1 MRYPKQIQKR
11 NGPVLC
17 VEHLKAMVRRN
28 TTSNVVPIAI
38 LEQRFFSHVTTGSF
52 VLRDNCIHGCM
63 VPCLIHFNI
72 LVLFFLVMLMT
83 WFSFPLP
90 IPGSLLL
97 RRAGYAARAGLFAR
111 SVAARRSFMNEELS
125 GLDGYEFWS
134 RALEGDMDMDSSID
148 DDEQAIAALAME
160 VAGVN
165 ARSGGGIDRGSSSTV
180 GGPRSIAD
188 ATRPFALAASN
199 RETETRL
206 EPDEL
211 WRAAEENGTVY
222 QPKWMNPSQIGGR
235 MRTGNGIEVGD
246 GDCQNVAY
254 LPLGSGEGRALR
266 ALEAFPRS
274 APFASFNRS
283 GENQERKPR
292 RVFGFK
298 VAFDHPKKE
307 PGKNMGGC
315 YLIGV
320 TTTSFA
326 AFSERNALQ
335 QSPFFWGIED
345 GGNKFEGS
353 RHHSGRESHRRTGQ
367 SLYSVEINPE
377 DALRNEDS
385 VLFGSRQVITCIVD
399 LESRTLTFWRN
410 EQNTENKLLGT
421 LVTGIPR
428 GGQLYPIV
436 VPYNAGSTVAIT
448 GMAGD
453 PLPQ

>member
-1 MRYPKQIQKR
+1 
-11 NGPVLC
+11 
-17 VEHLKAMVRRN
+17 
-28 TTSNVVPIAI
+28 
-38 LEQRFFSHVTTGSF
+38 
-52 VLRDNCIHGCM
+52 
-63 VPCLIHFNI
+63 LIHFI
-72 LVLFFLVMLMT
+72 
-83 WFSFPLP
+83 
-90 IPGSLLL
+90 GSSLL

-111 SVAARRSFMNEELS
+111 SVAARRGFMNEELS

-134 RALEGDMDMDSSID
+134 RAMEGDVDMDTGVE
-148 DDEQAIAALAME
+148 DDEHDFAALAME
-160 VAGVN
+160 VAGAS
-165 ARSGGGIDRGSSSTV
+165 ARAAGGDRGSSST
-180 GGPRSIAD
+180 GARSIMD
-188 ATRPFALAASN
+188 AARSFALATSN
-199 RETETRL
+199 REPETKL

-211 WRAAEENGTVY
+211 WRAAEENGTLY

-246 GDCQNVAY
+246 GESQNVAY

-283 GENQERKPR
+283 GENPERKPR

-345 GGNKFEGS
+345 GGNKYEGS
-353 RHHSGRESHRRTGQ
+353 RHHNGRDSHRRTGQ
-367 SLYSVEINPE
+367 PLYAVEINPDE
-377 DALRNEDS
+377 APRNEDS

-399 LESRTLTFWRN
+399 LESRTLTFWRDDN
-410 EQNTENKLLGT
+410 DGEPNLLGT

-448 GMAGD
+448 GMVGN

>member
-1 MRYPKQIQKR
+1 MEYMPES
-11 NGPVLC
+11 VC
-17 VEHLKAMVRRN
+17 F
-28 TTSNVVPIAI
+28 I
-38 LEQRFFSHVTTGSF
+38 LFLILLWFFF
-52 VLRDNCIHGCM
+52 NCFCY
-63 VPCLIHFNI
+63 
-72 LVLFFLVMLMT
+72 
-83 WFSFPLP
+83 LP
-90 IPGSLLL
+90 ISGSLLL

-111 SVAARRSFMNEELS
+111 TVAARRNFVNEELS

-134 RALEGDMDMDSSID
+134 RALEGDVDADSSVD
-148 DDEQAIAALAME
+148 EDEQAIAALAME

-165 ARSGGGIDRGSSSTV
+165 ARSSGSNRSDRGGATSGS
-180 GGPRSIAD
+180 RSILD
-188 ATRPFALAASN
+188 ATRSLAQAA
-199 RETETRL
+199 TETTL
-206 EPDEL
+206 EPEEL
-211 WRAAEENGTVY
+211 WRAAEENGNLY

-283 GENQERKPR
+283 GESQERKPR

-298 VAFDHPKKE
+298 IAFDHPKKE
-307 PGKNMGGC
+307 PGKSMGGC

-345 GGNKFEGS
+345 GGNKYEGK
-353 RHHSGRESHRRTGQ
+353 RHHGGRESNRRTGQ
-367 SLYSVEINPE
+367 SVYSVEVSPE
-377 DALRNEDS
+377 DAPRNEDA

-399 LESRTLTFWRN
+399 LESRNLTFWRSEEN
-410 EQNTENKLLGT
+410 GENKLLGT

-448 GMAGD
+448 GMVGD

>member
-1 MRYPKQIQKR
+1 M
-11 NGPVLC
+11 
-17 VEHLKAMVRRN
+17 
-28 TTSNVVPIAI
+28 
-38 LEQRFFSHVTTGSF
+38 
-52 VLRDNCIHGCM
+52 
-63 VPCLIHFNI
+63 
-72 LVLFFLVMLMT
+72 
-83 WFSFPLP
+83 
-90 IPGSLLL
+90 L

-111 SVAARRSFMNEELS
+111 SVAARRGFANEELG

-134 RALEGDMDMDSSID
+134 RAMEGDVDMDSGVD

-165 ARSGGGIDRGSSSTV
+165 ARTGDRSSASGGAGA
-180 GGPRSIAD
+180 RSLMD
-188 ATRPFALAASN
+188 AARSFAMASSN
-199 RETETRL
+199 REPETRL
-206 EPDEL
+206 EPEEL
-211 WRAAEENGTVY
+211 WQAAMENGTLY

-246 GDCQNVAY
+246 GESQNVAY

-283 GENQERKPR
+283 GESPERKPR

-298 VAFDHPKKE
+298 VAFDHPQKE

-345 GGNKFEGS
+345 GGSKYEGS
-353 RHHSGRESHRRTGQ
+353 RHHNGRESGRRADQ
-367 SLYSVEINPE
+367 SVYAVDVNSEEAP
-377 DALRNEDS
+377 RNEDS

-410 EQNTENKLLGT
+410 ENDGEPKLLGT

-448 GMAGD
+448 GMVGD

>member
-1 MRYPKQIQKR
+1 M
-11 NGPVLC
+11 
-17 VEHLKAMVRRN
+17 
-28 TTSNVVPIAI
+28 
-38 LEQRFFSHVTTGSF
+38 
-52 VLRDNCIHGCM
+52 
-63 VPCLIHFNI
+63 
-72 LVLFFLVMLMT
+72 
-83 WFSFPLP
+83 
-90 IPGSLLL
+90 L

-111 SVAARRSFMNEELS
+111 SVAARRGFANEELG

-134 RALEGDMDMDSSID
+134 RAMEGDVDMDSGVD

-165 ARSGGGIDRGSSSTV
+165 ARSGDRSSVSGGAGA
-180 GGPRSIAD
+180 RSLMD
-188 ATRPFALAASN
+188 AARSFAMASSN
-199 RETETRL
+199 REPEIRL
-206 EPDEL
+206 EPEEL
-211 WRAAEENGTVY
+211 WQAAMENGTLY

-246 GDCQNVAY
+246 GESQNVAY

-283 GENQERKPR
+283 GESPERKPR

-345 GGNKFEGS
+345 GGSKYEGS
-353 RHHSGRESHRRTGQ
+353 RHHNGRESGRRAGQ
-367 SLYSVEINPE
+367 SVYAVDVNPE
-377 DALRNEDS
+377 EAPRNEDS

-410 EQNTENKLLGT
+410 ENDGEPKLLGT

-448 GMAGD
+448 GMVGD

>member
-1 MRYPKQIQKR
+1 
-11 NGPVLC
+11 
-17 VEHLKAMVRRN
+17 
-28 TTSNVVPIAI
+28 
-38 LEQRFFSHVTTGSF
+38 
-52 VLRDNCIHGCM
+52 
-63 VPCLIHFNI
+63 
-72 LVLFFLVMLMT
+72 
-83 WFSFPLP
+83 
-90 IPGSLLL
+90 
-97 RRAGYAARAGLFAR
+97 
-111 SVAARRSFMNEELS
+111 VAARRSFINEELT

-134 RALEGDMDMDSSID
+134 RALEGDIDMDSSV
-148 DDEQAIAALAME
+148 DEDEHAIAALAME
-160 VAGVN
+160 VAGVS
-165 ARSGGGIDRGSSSTV
+165 ARNGGTDRGTST
-180 GGPRSIAD
+180 GGPRSIMD
-188 ATRPFALAASN
+188 ATRSFALPAA
-199 RETETRL
+199 TTTTTTAETRL
-206 EPDEL
+206 VPEEL
-211 WRAAEENGTVY
+211 WRAAEENGTLY

-246 GDCQNVAY
+246 GECQNVAY

-283 GENQERKPR
+283 GESQERKPR

-345 GGNKFEGS
+345 GGNKYEGS
-353 RHHSGRESHRRTGQ
+353 RHHGGRESHRRAGQ
-367 SLYSVEINPE
+367 SLYSVEISPE
-377 DALRNEDS
+377 EAPRNEDA
-385 VLFGSRQVITCIVD
+385 VLFGSRQVITCVVD

-410 EQNTENKLLGT
+410 EQNGENKFLGT

>member
-1 MRYPKQIQKR
+1 
-11 NGPVLC
+11 
-17 VEHLKAMVRRN
+17 
-28 TTSNVVPIAI
+28 
-38 LEQRFFSHVTTGSF
+38 
-52 VLRDNCIHGCM
+52 
-63 VPCLIHFNI
+63 
-72 LVLFFLVMLMT
+72 
-83 WFSFPLP
+83 
-90 IPGSLLL
+90 LLL

-111 SVAARRSFMNEELS
+111 SVAARRSFINEELS

-134 RALEGDMDMDSSID
+134 RALEGDVDMDSSVD
-148 DDEQAIAALAME
+148 DDEHAMAALAME
-160 VAGVN
+160 AAGVS
-165 ARSGGGIDRGSSSTV
+165 ARSGGSDRGGSV
-180 GGPRSIAD
+180 GGSRSIID
-188 ATRPFALAASN
+188 ATRSFALAASN
-199 RETETRL
+199 RETENRL

-211 WRAAEENGTVY
+211 WRAAEENGTLY

-246 GDCQNVAY
+246 GDSHNVAY

-283 GENQERKPR
+283 GDNQERKPR

-298 VAFDHPKKE
+298 VAFDHPQKE

-345 GGNKFEGS
+345 SGTKYEGS

-367 SLYSVEINPE
+367 SQYSVEISPE
-377 DALRNEDS
+377 DAPRNEDA

-399 LESRTLTFWRN
+399 LESRTLTFWRD
-410 EQNTENKLLGT
+410 EQNGEEKRLLGT
-421 LVTGIPR
+421 LVTSIPR